1 MARKRRPFEVFS
13 MSFLD
18 CMSCGFGAVILF
30 FMIINAQ
37 VKESTDEDPTELMA
51 ETKRLEVEILDGR
64 KNLVLAKNTI
74 ETLEEE
80 KQTAEGKIAQIIALI
95 KELREELAEYDDET
109 LAKIER
115 IEKLQS
121 DIKSLEEEVKRLLA
135 LKAEQE
141 NQGARIREFKGEG
154 DRQYL
159 TGLKLGGDRTLIL
172 VDRSASML
180 DDTIV
185 NIIRRRNMSEQDK
198 LRAVKWRQVVASV
211 DWLTS
216 QFKPGSKFQIYM
228 FNNEVKPVIKG
239 SDGTWLE
246 ADDAT
251 VLDEAIRVLR
261 RTAPENG
268 TNLRAAYEVAAKLTP
283 RPDNIILRPDNIIL
297 LVDGLPTMMESTT
310 NRRMVTGRDRM
321 SMHGRSIRE
330 LPSGIPVNILL
341 FPMEGDYDAAIAYW
355 TLAYGS
361 GGSFMAVSRDWP

>member
-18 CMSCGFGAVILF
+18 CMSCGFGAVILL

-37 VKESTDEDPTELMA
+37 VRESTEEDPTELMA
-51 ETKRLEVEILDGR
+51 ETKRLEVEILEGR
-64 KNLVLAKNTI
+64 KNMVLAKNTI

-80 KQTAEGKIAQIIALI
+80 KQTAEGKIAEIIALI

-135 LKAEQE
+135 LKAEEE

-185 NIIRRRNMSEQDK
+185 NIIRRRNMPLDDR

-211 DWLTS
+211 DWLTA
-216 QFKPGSKFQIYM
+216 QFQPGSEFQIYM
-228 FNNEVKPVIKG
+228 FSNEVEPVIKG
-239 SDGTWLE
+239 SDGVWLKADE
-246 ADDAT
+246 AT
-251 VLDEAIRVLR
+251 QLDEAVRVLR
-261 RTAPENG
+261 RTSPENG
-268 TNLRAAYEVAAKLTP
+268 TNMLSAMDVVKSLQP
-283 RPDNIILRPDNIIL
+283 WPDNIIL
-297 LVDGLPTMMESTT
+297 LTDGLPTMDAPTSSKRTVSGVERARLFT
-310 NRRMVTGRDRM
+310 RAVDG
-321 SMHGRSIRE
+321 
-330 LPSGIPVNILL
+330 LPSGIPVNVFLYPL
-341 FPMEGDYDAAIAYW
+341 EGDYEAPFLYW
-355 TLAYGS
+355 LLAYRT
-361 GGSFMAVSRDWP
+361 GGSFISVSKDWP